1 MFAQISLGRVFK
13 TLRNINF
20 FPLLITLPSSCSLA
34 SQSGLIKCFQ
44 DEMSTV
50 VLYSGIKLNCVKFEC
65 KMLLDFAAKN
75 DKAKCKIKHQMES
88 VLIIRGY
95 KVLVEMI
102 ENIPRNIESV
112 SIVVSALT
120 CWLLSVTDSWHF
132 HRRDSTSWNK
142 RFNFHYLECV
152 CLTGFFQIVY
162 LHKCVKF

>member
-88 VLIIRGY
+88 VLILRGY
-95 KVLVEMI
+95 KVVAEMI
-102 ENIPRNIESV
+102 ENTSQYRVSVNCSV
-112 SIVVSALT
+112 SLS
-120 CWLLSVTDSWHF
+120 LLITICNLHF
-132 HRRDSTSWNK
+132 HKRDSLSRNK
-142 RFNFHYLECV
+142 RFNFH
-152 CLTGFFQIVY
+152 
-162 LHKCVKF
+162 